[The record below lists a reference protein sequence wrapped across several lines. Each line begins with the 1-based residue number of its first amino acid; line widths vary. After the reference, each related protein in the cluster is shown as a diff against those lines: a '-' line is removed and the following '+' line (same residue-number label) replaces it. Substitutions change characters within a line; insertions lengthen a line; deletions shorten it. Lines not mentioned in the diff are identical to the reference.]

1 MSLGNLASMF
11 SQRSGM
17 SQSIAGSV
25 IGSIMGYAMTSMM
38 NRGIGSFL
46 HHKDSGQMKSA
57 LTQVQQET
65 ANDPDHQLVQ
75 QVKQSTGIQDDNQA
89 RQYIKQA
96 VSMLKEHTD
105 NNPDAVHAAFTSH
118 ANSQGIDIGN
128 LASSG
133 PDTQSQKQNISDF
146 LGNP

>member
-65 ANDPDHQLVQ
+65 VNDPDHQLVQ

-89 RQYIKQA
+89 RQYIQQA

-105 NNPDAVHAAFTSH
+105 SNPDAVHSAFVNQ
-118 ANSQGIDIGN
+118 ANNQGIDLGKLGDFN
-128 LASSG
+128 
-133 PDTQSQKQNISDF
+133 QQKQN
-146 LGNP
+146 